1 MVGPNISGE
10 KVSLRP
16 LRNDD
21 LAHRVEWLDDS
32 ETMFLFTGIRP
43 GRGYK
48 MSDAERW
55 RKSVEADPLAKVWA
69 VETKDGF
76 HIGDVDLHDIDRS
89 NHSARLT
96 ILIGDEGSRN
106 QGYGTDAVRTIL
118 RHAFTSLGLAS
129 VSLRVCDFNA
139 RAVRCYEKCG
149 FVRYTPDT
157 TPPGWHPGDI
167 FMVATRERFGA
178 QYSDAGIV

>member
-1 MVGPNISGE
+1 MLGPEIAGE
-10 KVSLRP
+10 RVNLRP
-16 LRNDD
+16 LCDDD
-21 LAHRVEWLDDS
+21 LRRRVQWLDYS
-32 ETMFLFTGIRP
+32 ETMWLFTGIRP

-55 RKSVEADPLAKVWA
+55 RRGIEADPLARVWA
-69 VETKDGF
+69 VETKDGI
-76 HIGDVDLHDIDRS
+76 HIGDVDLHDINRS
-89 NHSARLT
+89 DNSARLT

-118 RHAFTSLGLAS
+118 RHAFTSLSLQS
-129 VSLRVCDFNA
+129 VSLRVCDFNV

-149 FVRYTPDT
+149 FVQYTPDT

-167 FMVATRERFGA
+167 LMVATRERFGA

>member
-1 MVGPNISGE
+1 MIGPDLSGE
-10 KVSLRP
+10 KVNLRP

-21 LAHRVEWLDDS
+21 LARRVQWLDDS
-32 ETMFLFTGIRP
+32 ETMWLFTGIRP
-43 GRGYK
+43 GRAYQ

-55 RKSVEADPLAKVWA
+55 RRSIEADPLAKVWA

-89 NHSARLT
+89 SHSARLT
-96 ILIGDEGSRN
+96 ILIGDEGFRN
-106 QGYGTDAVRTIL
+106 QGYGTDAVRMIL
-118 RHAFTSLGLAS
+118 RHAFTSLGLES
-129 VSLRVCDFNA
+129 VSLRVCDFNV

-157 TPPGWHPGDI
+157 TPSGWHPGDI